1 MNFKLSEES
10 VLFKCRWFWK
20 GGACSIS
27 GLVEFCLT
35 MMDLLCELDSELE
48 GQQVLQQDAL
58 CSNNGTR
65 IFQTAVHHT
74 RGFWLVCWLVDLFV
88 FVISHV
94 LISLHLS
101 PTVGSD
107 RCEERR
113 ESGQGGLFL
122 APVRV
127 LLD

>member
-1 MNFKLSEES
+1 MDFKLSEES
-10 VLFKCRWFWK
+10 ELFKCRSFWK

-35 MMDLLCELDSELE
+35 VRALLCEVDSELE
-48 GQQVLQQDAL
+48 DRQVLQQDAL
-58 CSNNGTR
+58 CSNSGTR
-65 IFQTAVHHT
+65 IFQMTV
-74 RGFWLVCWLVDLFV
+74 GVLVGVLVGLFV

-113 ESGQGGLFL
+113 ESGQGALFL
-122 APVRV
+122 TPVRV